1 MNFFSGKKLVD
12 VLGGLNKH
20 GIKWSEN
27 GCPIIFHHLEEGG
40 GRRMGGGEDRVVSG
54 GTDGGSIGIIRG
66 GPWKLTGNEWGGE
79 VVRILRSLTV
89 GIRKILL

>member
-40 GRRMGGGEDRVVSG
+40 KEDGGEDRVVSG
-54 GTDGGSIGIIRG
+54 GTEGGSIGTIRG
-66 GPWKLTGNEWGGE
+66 GLWKLTGNEWGRGG
-79 VVRILRSLTV
+79 RSLEY
-89 GIRKILL
+89 

>member
-1 MNFFSGKKLVD
+1 MPHHFS
-12 VLGGLNKH
+12 
-20 GIKWSEN
+20 S
-27 GCPIIFHHLEEGG
+27 PGG
-40 GRRMGGGEDRVVSG
+40 GGGERRKGGWGGEDRVVSG

>member
-12 VLGGLNKH
+12 VLGWLNKH

-40 GRRMGGGEDRVVSG
+40 GEGGWGGEDRVVSG
-54 GTDGGSIGIIRG
+54 GTDGGSIGTIRG
-66 GPWKLTGNEWGGE
+66 GPWKLTGNEWGGGG
-79 VVRILRSLTV
+79 RSLEY
-89 GIRKILL
+89 

>member
-1 MNFFSGKKLVD
+1 M
-12 VLGGLNKH
+12 NKH

-40 GRRMGGGEDRVVSG
+40 GKGGKEDGGGEDRVVSG
-54 GTDGGSIGIIRG
+54 GTDGGSIGTIRG
-66 GPWKLTGNEWGGE
+66 GPWKLTGNEWGGGK

>member
-20 GIKWSEN
+20 GIEWSEN

-40 GRRMGGGEDRVVSG
+40 GKEERRMGGRGSRSFRGDGWGINWHYKRGTMEIG
-54 GTDGGSIGIIRG
+54 GQ
-66 GPWKLTGNEWGGE
+66 
-79 VVRILRSLTV
+79 
-89 GIRKILL
+89 